1 MPGGE
6 GERRDSF
13 KVLNRQIAPMCR
25 SISRRGLM
33 AHLLHG
39 RGSLSSPAPPPLLSV
54 ILGEFATLIPSAIS
68 PFLNRHLAP
77 AFSLSQLVEL
87 NFYPEYARDVRQ
99 TFSRGCT
106 ERCSLANLSTS
117 ENAPG
122 REICKPFMM
131 EQFFETPRLR
141 RPI

>member
-1 MPGGE
+1 MDE
-6 GERRDSF
+6 
-13 KVLNRQIAPMCR
+13 A
-25 SISRRGLM
+25 
-33 AHLLHG
+33 A
-39 RGSLSSPAPPPLLSV
+39 SLPPLSPPLLSV

-68 PFLNRHLAP
+68 PFLYRHLAP

-99 TFSRGCT
+99 TSSRGCA

-122 REICKPFMM
+122 REICKLFMM
-131 EQFFETPRLR
+131 KQSFFETRRLR